1 MTQSATPDIAAG
13 RLGSEEIAANFDD
26 VKPPLDRKKALI
38 ESSRCYFCHDAPC
51 VEACPTS
58 IDIPNF
64 IRMVNTGNTLG
75 AAQEILEANILGGMC
90 ARVCPTEILC
100 EDKCVRNTSE
110 DKPVNIGM
118 LQRFAVDHLLQSNHR
133 PFSRQKPTG
142 KRVAVVGGGPAGLS
156 CAHALAVEGH
166 DVTIFEAKPKLGGL
180 NEYGIAAYKTV
191 NDFAQKEVQFILSIG
206 GISVKTGK
214 ALGRDVTLDQLR
226 GDFDAV
232 FLGFGL
238 AGVNAL
244 GLDGEDKLSGVEDAV
259 GYIANLR
266 QAADK
271 SKLKVGRKIVVIGG
285 GNTAIDIS
293 VQTKRLGA
301 EDVTLVYRRGP
312 EHMSATWHEQE
323 FAQVNGVKLKHWARP
338 LRLIGHNGAVKE
350 VEFERTALDDR
361 GQMVGTGETF
371 SILCDQVF
379 KAIGQKLVKDPVNGK
394 ARESLDLHGGK
405 IAVNEERKTSLN
417 NVWAGGDCIASGI
430 DLTVQSVEDGKV
442 AARSID
448 RYLRG
453 GR

>member
-13 RLGSEEIAANFDD
+13 RLRPEEIAANFDD

-64 IRMVNTGNTLG
+64 IRMINTGNALG

-156 CAHALAVEGH
+156 CAHALAVQGH

-191 NDFAQKEVQFILSIG
+191 NNFAQAEVEFILSIG
-206 GISVKTGK
+206 GISVKTGQS
-214 ALGRDVTLDQLR
+214 LGRDITLDQLR
-226 GDFDAV
+226 KDFDAV

-244 GLDGEDKLSGVEDAV
+244 GLDGEDKLAGVEDAV
-259 GYIANLR
+259 AYIANLR
-266 QAADK
+266 QTADK

-293 VQTKRLGA
+293 VQTRRLGA

-338 LRLIGHNGAVKE
+338 VRLIGQNGAVKE
-350 VEFERTALDDR
+350 IEFERTALDDR
-361 GQMVGTGETF
+361 GQLVGTGETF

-405 IAVNEERKTSLN
+405 IAVNEERKTSLG

-430 DLTVQSVEDGKV
+430 DLTVQSVEDGKL
-442 AARSID
+442 AAKSID

>member
-13 RLGSEEIAANFDD
+13 RLRPEEVAANFEDI
-26 VKPPLDRKKALI
+26 KPPLDRKKALI

-142 KRVAVVGGGPAGLS
+142 KRVAVIGGGPAGLS
-156 CAHALAVEGH
+156 CAHALAVQGH
-166 DVTIFEAKPKLGGL
+166 DVTIFEARPKLGGL

-191 NDFAQKEVQFILSIG
+191 NDFAQAEVQFILSIG
-206 GISVKTGK
+206 GISVKTGQ

-226 GDFDAV
+226 KDFDAV

-244 GLDGEDKLSGVEDAV
+244 GLEGEDKLSGVEDAV
-259 GYIANLR
+259 AYIANLR
-266 QAADK
+266 QTADK
-271 SKLKVGRKIVVIGG
+271 SKLKVGRRIVVIGG

-338 LRLIGHNGAVKE
+338 LRLLGHNGAVKE

-361 GQMVGTGETF
+361 GQLVGTGETF

-405 IAVNEERKTSLN
+405 IAVNEERKTSLA

-430 DLTVQSVEDGKV
+430 DLTVQSVEDGKI